1 MAEDNAV
8 NQVLA
13 KRLLEKMGHTV
24 VIAGNGL
31 EALKAILEM
40 EPFDAALMDVQM
52 PEMDGFEAT
61 KAVREAERTS
71 GNHLPIIAVTAHAM
85 KDDEE
90 RCVAAGMDGYI
101 SKPIRPAALFAILE
115 RLAPSKL
122 RMDGE
127 TVVPG

>member
-1 MAEDNAV
+1 MSRRGDDRIIWDSNKVEMNDPEAV
-8 NQVLA
+8 A
-13 KRLLEKMGHTV
+13 
-24 VIAGNGL
+24 
-31 EALKAILEM
+31 AI
-40 EPFDAALMDVQM
+40 
-52 PEMDGFEAT
+52 
-61 KAVREAERTS
+61 REAERTS

-90 RCVAAGMDGYI
+90 RCVAAGMDGYV